1 MGYRRGRP
9 PKWKGYKIT
18 SLMLLDD
25 YDEVYKKASEL
36 AEIEGITFAEIVA
49 KALAEYVEKH
59 YPGNPQIP
67 LPTYTGQV
75 PMAKTLEAR
84 ITARQLKK
92 DLELLKVIYS
102 KRDNTL
108 YRYEVESRVIKL
120 VKKLA
125 KLNTILKNKEYQD
138 LINQAAELLG
148 M

>member
-1 MGYRRGRP
+1 
-9 PKWKGYKIT
+9 
-18 SLMLLDD
+18 MLLDD

>member
-1 MGYRRGRP
+1 
-9 PKWKGYKIT
+9 
-18 SLMLLDD
+18 MLLDD

-92 DLELLKVIYS
+92 DLELLKVIYA
-102 KRDNTL
+102 KKDNTL

>member
-49 KALAEYVEKH
+49 RALAEYVEKH

-92 DLELLKVIYS
+92 DLDLLKVIYS

-108 YRYEVESRVIKL
+108 YRYEVESRVVKL

-125 KLNTILKNKEYQD
+125 RLNALLNKEEYQELVD
-138 LINQAAELLG
+138 EAAKLLG
-148 M
+148 I